1 MSLSRRQLRTLRGI
15 ERDLAC
21 SEPGLNAWFLSF
33 AEGLRGSDMPPV
45 ERVTRWPS
53 RMLGRVWR
61 GPGVSAR
68 VVAWYAENWRD
79 P

>member
-15 ERDLAC
+15 ERDLAR

-33 AEGLRGSDMPPV
+33 AEAVRGGDMPQE
-45 ERVTRWPS
+45 ERVPRWPS
-53 RMLGRVWR
+53 RMLNRVWR

-68 VVAWYAENWRD
+68 VAAWYAGNWHD